1 MSPVSSIRD
10 NAYMEPTKCFFA
22 LSFCKDIDIYYYDA
36 EKSTFAEVLPYVTLS
51 SAATNGLFTIKNE
64 GTHSSLSYE
73 GSKFITFSVYFV
85 IMSAENEQVLSLRA
99 ITSHEHGLILFK
111 STHPML
117 ANNRIPREMTKNTVL
132 YLGIDTKLDKFTID
146 VCSNGRPSSSIQWT
160 NESGWNIPDELDG
173 DRIAVEVSINALNI
187 SQCFSCNVLQSVTMH

>member
-10 NAYMEPTKCFFA
+10 NVQMEPTKPFFQ
-22 LSFCKDIDIYYYDA
+22 LSFCKDIEIYCYDA
-36 EKSTFAEVLPYVTLS
+36 KNSRFAQLSPYVTLS
-51 SAATNGLFTIKNE
+51 SPATNGVFKIKNE
-64 GTHSSLSYE
+64 GSHSLLSYE

-85 IMSAENEQVLSLRA
+85 IMSAENEPVLSLRA
-99 ITSHEHGLILFK
+99 ITSREHGLILFK
-111 STHPML
+111 SNHPML

-146 VCSNGRPSSSIQWT
+146 VCCNGEPNSSIQWT

-173 DRIAVEVSINALNI
+173 DRIAVKVSINALNI
-187 SQCFSCNVLQSVTMH
+187 SELFSCNVLQCIEF